1 MNTVQEVIND
11 ILQKEGGFVNHPDD
25 RGGPTNFGITLK
37 TYQKYKKN
45 ATIED
50 LKRMLKVEAF
60 TIYEIEYYRNT
71 KIDKLTPISSL
82 IAAEVLDT
90 AVHMGPVVAIS
101 FLQQCLNAF
110 NNKQEFYRDLVVDG
124 IIGNATIQALTAYK
138 QRRGT
143 LGEVVLLKALNCL
156 QGARYIE
163 LSQKREANES
173 FVFGWINNRV
183 HL

>member
-1 MNTVQEVIND
+1 MSTVQQIISD

-37 TYQKYKKN
+37 TYRKYKSN

-50 LKRMLKVEAF
+50 LKAMLRIEAY
-60 TIYEIEYYRNT
+60 TIYEVEYYRNT

-82 IAAEVLDT
+82 ISAEVLDT
-90 AVHMGPVVAIS
+90 AVNMGPVVAVR

-110 NNKQEFYRDLVVDG
+110 NNKQEFYKDLLVDG
-124 IIGNATIQALTAYK
+124 IIGQATINAMNVYK

-143 LGEVVLLKALNCL
+143 LGEIVLLKALNCL

-163 LSQKREANES
+163 LSQNREANES

>member
-1 MNTVQEVIND
+1 MSTVQQIISD
-11 ILQKEGGFVNHPDD
+11 ILRKEGGFVNHPDD

-37 TYQKYKKN
+37 TYQKYKKT

-50 LKRMLKVEAF
+50 LKAMLKIEAYA
-60 TIYEIEYYRNT
+60 IYEVEYYRNT

-82 IAAEVLDT
+82 ISSEVLDT
-90 AVHMGPVVAIS
+90 AVNMGPTVAIR

-110 NNKQEFYRDLVVDG
+110 NNKQEFYPDLVVDG
-124 IIGNATIQALTAYK
+124 VIGEATIQAFNTYK

-143 LGEVVLLKALNCL
+143 LGEIVLMKALNCL

-163 LSQKREANES
+163 LSQNREANES